1 MTDILMGGGYSVS
14 WPDTSYQ
21 IECFTK
27 ESLVENIADLMQSSN
42 EKSLE
47 IYRDKSVY
55 NLGHSSEFIA
65 NFILEKLKEK

>member
-1 MTDILMGGGYSVS
+1 M
-14 WPDTSYQ
+14 
-21 IECFTK
+21 
-27 ESLVENIADLMQSSN
+27 ENIADLMQSSN